1 MPKNANRM
9 VVEGEDDKFAIIEL
23 MGHHT
28 DWSDDKRLAPVW
40 LEAVGDPDSM
50 LKEVY
55 IPTKLNES
63 GTKTLGV
70 VFDADENFDGRWNR
84 VRQICAGLFQNV
96 PLEMPTGGL
105 ILQDEPQGQRLGIWI
120 MPNNASP
127 GMLETFL
134 RTLIGAQHAPL
145 ATYAETVVIEARR
158 RGAACKDVHT
168 AKSNIHTWLAWQDP
182 PGQPFG
188 RAITALTLD
197 PHAGLATPFVNWF
210 RTLYDLKPKS
220 A

>member
-1 MPKNANRM
+1 M

-28 DWSDDKRLAPVW
+28 DWPHDKKLAPVL

-50 LKEVY
+50 LKDAY

-63 GTKTLGV
+63 GTKTLGL
-70 VFDADENFDGRWNR
+70 VFDADENFEGRWSR
-84 VRQICAGLFQNV
+84 VRQICARLFHNV
-96 PLEMPTGGL
+96 PLEMPKAGL

-120 MPNNASP
+120 MPDNAGP

-134 RTLIGAQHAPL
+134 RTLISAQQTPIAV
-145 ATYAETVVIEARR
+145 YAESVVIEARR
-158 RGAACKDVHT
+158 MGAGCKEVHA

-182 PGQPFG
+182 PGLAFG
-188 RAITALTLD
+188 RAITALMLD
-197 PHAGLATPFVNWF
+197 PHAGLAAPFVDWF
-210 RTLYDLKPKS
+210 RTLYNLPPKS
-220 A
+220 V